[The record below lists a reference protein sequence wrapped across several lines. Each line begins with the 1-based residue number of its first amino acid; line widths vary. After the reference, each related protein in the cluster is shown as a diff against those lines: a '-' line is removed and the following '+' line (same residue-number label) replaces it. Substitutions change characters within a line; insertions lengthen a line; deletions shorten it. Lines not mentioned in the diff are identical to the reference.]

1 MSIHQRLAVLLDEHP
16 RADPSVLATRLLD
29 SVETVEELRALVYPQ
44 VRKAF
49 EQERRR
55 RAERKAHLRAREKAR
70 ANVKP
75 CLWYRDP
82 TNPAVIIVAPED
94 RATPAE
100 RLAAAELDRWLAIPG
115 NHLPG
120 FGEAD
125 RET

>member
-16 RADPSVLATRLLD
+16 RTDPSVLATRLLD

-44 VRKAF
+44 IRDAV

-55 RAERKAHLRAREKAR
+55 RTKHKAQLRADEKAR

-82 TNPAVIIVAPED
+82 NKRAVLIVVPED
-94 RATPAE
+94 RATHAE

-115 NHLPG
+115 NHFPG
-120 FGEAD
+120 SGEED